1 VGETDEA
8 AMSRERVLDV
18 RGLEPPEPLERV
30 LDAIA
35 MLQPGERV
43 RMIHHREPCLL
54 YPLLSKR
61 GFNHLAEAKSEDHH
75 EILIWRRGDAAA
87 APYGLQE

>member
-1 VGETDEA
+1 
-8 AMSRERVLDV
+8 MSQERVLDV

-30 LDAIA
+30 LDAVA
-35 MLQPGERV
+35 TLQPGERV

-54 YPLLSKR
+54 YPLLEKR
-61 GFNHLAEAKSEDHH
+61 GFQHLAEAKSEDHH
-75 EILIWRRGDAAA
+75 EILIWRKGDAAA

>member
-1 VGETDEA
+1 
-8 AMSRERVLDV
+8 MSQERVLDV

-35 MLQPGERV
+35 TLQPGERV

-87 APYGLQE
+87 APYGLQQ

>member
-1 VGETDEA
+1 
-8 AMSRERVLDV
+8 
-18 RGLEPPEPLERV
+18 
-30 LDAIA
+30 
-35 MLQPGERV
+35 
-43 RMIHHREPCLL
+43 
-54 YPLLSKR
+54 LLSKR